1 MKGIDGENRPFA
13 IFTTVYV
20 NSLCPFASILET
32 TFSSALI
39 SSKIINADNDACST
53 FSPLSLVDP
62 TVDCLAILRVPI
74 NPYPFLPLLCQ
85 IADGPRA
92 LVDYFCVAGLDSVHG
107 LEPELFSEDSGL
119 DLPPIRRPYRAFIN
133 DRFPDERDWNKPFDA
148 AGILMLCFPQGLLL
162 RLDSESR

>member
-1 MKGIDGENRPFA
+1 MKEIDGENRPFA

-20 NSLCPFASILET
+20 SLCPFASILET

-74 NPYPFLPLLCQ
+74 NPYPFLPLLC
-85 IADGPRA
+85 
-92 LVDYFCVAGLDSVHG
+92 
-107 LEPELFSEDSGL
+107 
-119 DLPPIRRPYRAFIN
+119 
-133 DRFPDERDWNKPFDA
+133 
-148 AGILMLCFPQGLLL
+148 LLS
-162 RLDSESR
+162 DC